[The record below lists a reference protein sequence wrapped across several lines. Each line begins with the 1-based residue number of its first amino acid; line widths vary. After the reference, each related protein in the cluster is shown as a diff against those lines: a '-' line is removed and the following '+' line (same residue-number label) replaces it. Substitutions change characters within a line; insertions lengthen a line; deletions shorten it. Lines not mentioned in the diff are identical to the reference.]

1 LVVYECN
8 EQQFIENI
16 VRLLNTL
23 NDNRLI
29 VNRRIM
35 LCDDHRYGPSILP
48 EQEFVKYSS
57 IMERKGVRRTV
68 YAKIPFIDEFHNR
81 FYDAE
86 EALHSSSSLSTPRL
100 SIPYYR
106 VEYSFSIWNNSYIY
120 TFDVLFEPEVV
131 IEKRRIPTNRIRARA
146 RARTRIE
153 PSLSSSSPSP
163 YSSNSSNSSSSNS
176 NSMLIHVLR
185 FNQPDEKMLNI
196 NIPRQV
202 IVMDVKR
209 MIRTL
214 GVDNEKI

>member
-1 LVVYECN
+1 MAVYECN

-23 NDNRLI
+23 SDNRLI
-29 VNRRIM
+29 VNRRVM

-48 EQEFVKYSS
+48 EQEFAKYAS
-57 IMERKGVRRTV
+57 IMERKGVKRTV
-68 YAKIPFIDEFHNR
+68 YAKIPFIDDFHNR

-106 VEYSFSIWNNSYIY
+106 VEYSFSIWSNSYIY

-131 IEKRRIPTNRIRARA
+131 IEKRRIPTNRIKARVKMGS
-146 RARTRIE
+146 
-153 PSLSSSSPSP
+153 SLSSSPNN
-163 YSSNSSNSSSSNS
+163 NSS
-176 NSMLIHVLR
+176 SMLIHVLR

-196 NIPRQV
+196 NIPKQV
-202 IVMDVKR
+202 IVLDVKG

-214 GVDNEKI
+214 DR

>member
-1 LVVYECN
+1 MVVYECN

-23 NDNRLI
+23 NGNRLI

-48 EQEFVKYSS
+48 EQEFAKYSS

-106 VEYSFSIWNNSYIY
+106 VEYSFSIWSNSYIY

-131 IEKRRIPTNRIRARA
+131 IEKRRIPTNRIGV
-146 RARTRIE
+146 RARTRMR
-153 PSLSSSSPSP
+153 PSSLSPSSSFP
-163 YSSNSSNSSSSNS
+163 YSNHSNSSNNSSSS
-176 NSMLIHVLR
+176 SMLIHVLR